1 VHMKAKHRK
10 RLGRVMATV
19 AAAALIGATAQRALA
34 HGSHHGKDHKSAA
47 FINNFTTVTQGAS
60 SAPAAGFEAGDQNP
74 YGVAVVPQTVGNL
87 TKGNILVSNFNN
99 AGAPPTGNL
108 QGTGSSIVQY
118 APDVQSQTTFAEIN
132 AGTLPGS
139 CPGGVG
145 LTTALVVLRSGWV
158 VVGSLPT
165 TDGTIGTVGLG
176 CLIVLDANGNPV
188 ETFSGGDI
196 AGPWDMTARD
206 DGDKAQLFFTN
217 VLNGNV
223 ATAAADTPVNAGTVV
238 RMTLST
244 PPQGSGIPS
253 VIETTVIGSGF
264 AEENDPAALIIGP
277 TGLGLASG
285 EDEGGNSQ
293 GGDSQSA
300 RRHHGGGNSQ
310 GGDGNSQGG
319 DEGGNGGTLY
329 VADTVNNRIARI
341 DGASHRSSSAGT
353 GVTVSTGGSLNT
365 PLGLTIA
372 PNGDILTTNGGDGN
386 IVETTPHGTQTA
398 TTLIAP
404 AGGGALFGLAVVP
417 DASGIY
423 FVDDSENQL
432 NLFH

>member
-1 VHMKAKHRK
+1 MHMKSKHRK
-10 RLGRVMATV
+10 RLGRVMAMI
-19 AAAALIGATAQRALA
+19 AAGALIGATAQRALA
-34 HGSHHGKDHKSAA
+34 HGRDHGGDHKSTP
-47 FINNFTTVTQGAS
+47 FIKKFSTVTQGGS
-60 SAPAAGFEAGDQNP
+60 SAPAAGFETGDQNP
-74 YGVAVVPQTVGNL
+74 YGVWVVPRTVGNL
-87 TKGNILVSNFNN
+87 IKGNILVSNFNN

-118 APDVQSQTTFAEIN
+118 APDAQSQTTFAEIN
-132 AGTLPGS
+132 ASTLPGS

-188 ETFSGGDI
+188 ETFSGADI

-217 VLNGNV
+217 VLNGPV

-264 AEENDPAALIIGP
+264 PEENDPAALIIGP
-277 TGLGLASG
+277 TGVGLVSG
-285 EDEGGNSQ
+285 EDEGGDSQ
-293 GGDSQSA
+293 GDNSQSA
-300 RRHHGGGNSQ
+300 RHHH

-319 DEGGNGGTLY
+319 DEGGKGSTLY

-341 DGASHRSSSAGT
+341 DGASDRHSSAGT
-353 GVTVSTGGSLNT
+353 GVTVSTGGSLNA

-398 TTLIAP
+398 TILIAP

-417 DASGIY
+417 GGSGIY

>member
-1 VHMKAKHRK
+1 
-10 RLGRVMATV
+10 MAMI
-19 AAAALIGATAQRALA
+19 AAGALIGATAQTALA
-34 HGSHHGKDHKSAA
+34 HGSHHGKNHKSVA
-47 FINNFTTVTQGAS
+47 FINNFSAVTQGAS
-60 SAPAAGFEAGDQNP
+60 SAPVAGFEAGDQNP
-74 YGVAVVPQTVGNL
+74 YGVAVVPRTVGNL
-87 TKGNILVSNFNN
+87 TRGNILVSNFNN
-99 AGAPPTGNL
+99 AGTPPTGNL

-118 APDVQSQTTFAEIN
+118 GPDVQSQTTFAEIN

-176 CLIVLDANGNPV
+176 CLIVLDANGNAV
-188 ETFSGGDI
+188 ETFSGADI

-206 DGDKAQLFFTN
+206 DGDKAQLFFSN

-223 ATAAADTPVNAGTVV
+223 ATATPDTPVNAGTVV

-264 AEENDPAALIIGP
+264 PEENDPAALIIGP
-277 TGLGLASG
+277 TGVGLANG
-285 EDEGGNSQ
+285 EDEGGDSQ
-293 GGDSQSA
+293 GDNSQSA
-300 RRHHGGGNSQ
+300 RRHHGGG
-310 GGDGNSQGG
+310 GNSQGG
-319 DEGGNGGTLY
+319 DEGGNGGNGSTLY

-341 DGASHRSSSAGT
+341 DGASDRTSSAGT
-353 GVTVSTGGSLNT
+353 GHTVSTGGSLKG
-365 PLGLTIA
+365 PLGLIIA
-372 PNGDILTTNGGDGN
+372 PNGDILTVNSGDGN

-398 TTLIAP
+398 TVLLAP
-404 AGGGALFGLAVVP
+404 AGAGSLFGLALVP
-417 DASGIY
+417 DDSGIY

>member
-1 VHMKAKHRK
+1 VHMESKHRK
-10 RLGRVMATV
+10 RLGRVMAMI
-19 AAAALIGATAQRALA
+19 AAGALIGATAQGALA
-34 HGSHHGKDHKSAA
+34 HGSDHGGDHKSTP
-47 FINNFTTVTQGAS
+47 FIKKFSTVTQGAS
-60 SAPAAGFEAGDQNP
+60 SAPSAGFEAGDQNP
-74 YGVAVVPQTVGNL
+74 YGVWVIPRTVGNL
-87 TKGNILVSNFNN
+87 IKGNILVSNFNN
-99 AGAPPTGNL
+99 AGTAPTGNL

-118 APDVQSQTTFAEIN
+118 SPDAQSQTTFAEIN
-132 AGTLPGS
+132 ASTLPGS

-206 DGDKAQLFFTN
+206 DGEKAQLFFSN

-223 ATAAADTPVNAGTVV
+223 ASAPADTPVYAGTVV

-253 VIETTVIGSGF
+253 MIETTVIGSGF
-264 AEENDPAALIIGP
+264 PEENDPAALIIGP
-277 TGLGLASG
+277 TGVALASG
-285 EDEGGNSQ
+285 EDEGQ

-300 RRHHGGGNSQ
+300 RHHHGGG
-310 GGDGNSQGG
+310 GKSQGG
-319 DEGGNGGTLY
+319 DEGGNGSTLY
-329 VADTVNNRIARI
+329 VADTVSSRIARI
-341 DGASHRSSSAGT
+341 DGASDRNSSAGI
-353 GVTVSTGGSLNT
+353 GHTVSTGGSLKG
-365 PLGLTIA
+365 PLGLIIA
-372 PNGDILTTNGGDGN
+372 PNGDILSVNSGDGN
-386 IVETTPHGTQTA
+386 IVETTPHGIQTA
-398 TTLIAP
+398 TALLAP
-404 AGGGALFGLAVVP
+404 AGAGSLFGLAVVP
-417 DASGIY
+417 GGSGIY

>member
-1 VHMKAKHRK
+1 
-10 RLGRVMATV
+10 
-19 AAAALIGATAQRALA
+19 
-34 HGSHHGKDHKSAA
+34 
-47 FINNFTTVTQGAS
+47 
-60 SAPAAGFEAGDQNP
+60 
-74 YGVAVVPQTVGNL
+74 VAVIPRTVGNL

-99 AGAPPTGNL
+99 AGVAPTGNL

-132 AGTLPGS
+132 ASTLPGS

-165 TDGTIGTVGLG
+165 TDGTIATVGLG

-188 ETFSGGDI
+188 ETFSGGAI
-196 AGPWDMTARD
+196 AGPWDMTASD
-206 DGDKAQLFFTN
+206 DGDEAQLFFTN

-264 AEENDPAALIIGP
+264 PEENDPAALIIGP

-285 EDEGGNSQ
+285 GGNES
-293 GGDSQSA
+293 DSA
-300 RRHHGGGNSQ
+300 RHDHGGGHPS
-310 GGDGNSQGG
+310 GG
-319 DEGGNGGTLY
+319 DEGGGNGSTLY
-329 VADTVNNRIARI
+329 VADTINNRIARI
-341 DGASHRSSSAGT
+341 DGASNRTSSAGT
-353 GVTVSTGGSLNT
+353 GHTVSTGGSLKT

-372 PNGDILTTNGGDGN
+372 PNGDILTVNGGDGN
-386 IVETTPHGTQTA
+386 IVETTPRGTQTA
-398 TTLIAP
+398 ATITP
-404 AGGGALFGLAVVP
+404 AGAGALFGLAVVP
-417 DASGIY
+417 DGSGIY
-423 FVDDSENQL
+423 FVDDSVNQL

>member
-1 VHMKAKHRK
+1 
-10 RLGRVMATV
+10 MAFD
-19 AAAALIGATAQRALA
+19 
-34 HGSHHGKDHKSAA
+34 HGKDHKSTP
-47 FINNFTTVTQGAS
+47 FINNFSTVTQGAS
-60 SAPAAGFEAGDQNP
+60 SAPSAGFEAGDQNP
-74 YGVAVVPQTVGNL
+74 YGVAVIPRTVGNL
-87 TKGNILVSNFNN
+87 IKGNILVSNFNN
-99 AGAPPTGNL
+99 AGTPPTGNL

-118 APDVQSQTTFAEIN
+118 APDAQSQTTFAEIN
-132 AGTLPGS
+132 ASTLTPA

-223 ATAAADTPVNAGTVV
+223 ASAPADTPVNAGTVV

-244 PPQGSGIPS
+244 PRQGSGMPS
-253 VIETTVIGSGF
+253 VIETTLIGSGF
-264 AEENDPAALIIGP
+264 SEENDPAALIIGP
-277 TGLGLASG
+277 TGLALASAD
-285 EDEGGNSQ
+285 DE

-300 RRHHGGGNSQ
+300 RHDHGGGNSQ
-310 GGDGNSQGG
+310 GGDEG
-319 DEGGNGGTLY
+319 GGNGSTLY

-353 GVTVSTGGSLNT
+353 GVTVSTGGSLNA

-372 PNGDILTTNGGDGN
+372 PNGDVLTVNGGDGN

-398 TTLIAP
+398 TTLLAP

-417 DASGIY
+417 GGSGIY